1 MKKALLLISIIAIG
15 FIAHAE
21 QDTTRNAL
29 KLIAEE
35 LNISEQHAFDTL
47 VQQQKIISYRNL
59 LTMITILF
67 SGFFMGKYLKLTF
80 KEGNRVTY
88 TNNYNQEATT
98 VSARYVIPLVMFM
111 LIFITGFIY
120 NTVELQHT
128 ITGLFNPEYGALEQ
142 LNFLSK

>member
-1 MKKALLLISIIAIG
+1 MKKVLLLIAILSVG

-47 VQQQKIISYRNL
+47 VQQQRVIAWRNILTIITMLFALFNLFKYVKKAYNIDNMVSHTNHYGEYKIIDNKYVFYIVLSAVV
-59 LTMITILF
+59 F
-67 SGFFMGKYLKLTF
+67 CVGFGYNIVTLEETF
-80 KEGNRVTY
+80 
-88 TNNYNQEATT
+88 
-98 VSARYVIPLVMFM
+98 
-111 LIFITGFIY
+111 
-120 NTVELQHT
+120 
-128 ITGLFNPEYGALEQ
+128 TGLLNPEYGALEQ